1 MACGRL
7 VRLLTTNKTSG
18 AEVYTEALG
27 CSIERLRAQTPP
39 ISRAEFTKYYKSS
52 IETAAHVDMLPAILM
67 LVEQEKGSERST
79 GSTMRRKRRE
89 TLTL

>member
-1 MACGRL
+1 MACARL

-39 ISRAEFTKYYKSS
+39 ISRDEFAKYYKSS
-52 IETAAHVDMLPAILM
+52 IETAAHVDILPAILT
-67 LVEQEKGSERST
+67 LVEQEKGSEAFNWFYR
-79 GSTMRRKRRE
+79 GAE
-89 TLTL
+89 LTR